1 MGEPIFGAGYQILRV
16 QQYQVTT
23 PARLSADKAF
33 EQLYKSSFRGL
44 CAYAFTILKNEAVA
58 EEIVQQV
65 FFTIWDKK
73 DRFDFETPFTAYL
86 YRSVHNASLNYLKH
100 QKIKEVAG
108 PDIASHW
115 KQQGEPADKKTMHT
129 EMEHRLR
136 KALNE
141 LPAQCRII
149 FQLSRFESLKYHEI
163 AAELG
168 LSAKTVE
175 NQMGKALR
183 LMRTKLADLF
193 TVLLFILLNL

>member
-1 MGEPIFGAGYQILRV
+1 MGEPIFDAGYQIRRV

-44 CAYAFTILKNEAVA
+44 CAYAFTIIKNEATA

-73 DRFDFETPFTAYL
+73 ERFDFESPLTSYL
-86 YRSVHNASLNYLKH
+86 YRSVHNASLNHIKH
-100 QKIKEVAG
+100 QKIREVAG
-108 PDIASHW
+108 PYIASHW
-115 KQQGEPADKKTMHT
+115 QQHGEPADKRTIHS
-129 EMEHRLR
+129 EMENRLR

-149 FQLSRFESLKYHEI
+149 FQLSRFECLKYHEI

-183 LMRTKLADLF
+183 LMRSKLADLF
-193 TVLLFILLNL
+193 TVLIILLNL